1 MNLQI
6 SSKGKYAA
14 KTFYKGKGKYST
26 SPICGVEFLNIK
38 SIKDEKLKF
47 TNHFQRLN
55 SDRNKNIKDI
65 LLNCLADASYFEHN
79 FSGTELE
86 QRTISDVAKL
96 KRLNNILNLNAEK
109 PTNNQILFKYAP
121 NSNLMNSIGYER
133 GLQFIFSIENDI
145 AKIYLIDLYHLAI
158 PSKTNLR
165 GERYNLFDEYNHRSK
180 YSKSIDEVVF
190 SKKEIQ
196 FSK

>member
-1 MNLQI
+1 MSLQTN
-6 SSKGKYAA
+6 SKGKYAS
-14 KTFYKGKGKYST
+14 KSFYIGKGKYST

-38 SIKDEKLKF
+38 SIKDKDLKF
-47 TNHFQRLN
+47 TNYFQRLN
-55 SDRNKNIKDI
+55 SDRNKYIKDI
-65 LLNCLADASYFEHN
+65 LLNCVADSSYFEHN

-86 QRTISDVAKL
+86 QKTISDVKKL
-96 KRLNNILNLNAEK
+96 KRLNDILNLNLEK
-109 PTNNQILFKYAP
+109 PTSNQILFKYAP
-121 NSNLMNSIGYER
+121 NGNLINRIGYER

-165 GERYNLFDEYNHRSK
+165 GERYNLFDEYNCRSK

-190 SKKEIQ
+190 GKKEIE